1 VLWSRDRT
9 AGSDWST
16 VAASAKMAASWS
28 DVYNL
33 STTAVSVFPCDEND
47 HLTVDFTQPACAGDD
62 DKVRDVTI

>member
-1 VLWSRDRT
+1 
-9 AGSDWST
+9 
-16 VAASAKMAASWS
+16 MAASWS